1 MQTIDHTWKM
11 SGFSNEHA
19 HLDKGML
26 VPGVSYEDAPAPIR
40 GGWTREH
47 KAKFTK
53 ADIYSRAEQALL
65 NMLEY
70 GTSYVRTHV
79 DVDPLVGLKGMEAIL
94 ELKQNYKNDIVIDIT
109 AFNQEGFER
118 FSETDQLL
126 AEALKMGRVG
136 IGGHTLTDSD
146 GAKHIQH
153 IFDIAE
159 QHDAPWIEFHTDES
173 GRPEHFHLPN
183 IAQETKQR
191 GWNGKVYAIHCN
203 SLANVS
209 DDQALAAIEQVVEAG
224 LHVIVCPTAI
234 ATRAI
239 TRTKELLKSGVRIT
253 LGSDNIG
260 DLFNPLGSGSMLNY
274 AQMLTYI
281 QRFYEPNEMQAIIN
295 MITQKPV
302 DVLSREALEQLS
314 KQVIYET
321 NRIHELLAHVP
332 KPLSVMSQADKEK
345 DINSASRPL

>member
-1 MQTIDHTWKM
+1 MKIQPSHTTWKM
-11 SGFSNEHA
+11 NGFSNEHA

-40 GGWTREH
+40 GGWTRGY
-47 KAKFTK
+47 KANFTK
-53 ADIYSRAEQALL
+53 AEIYSRAEQALL
-65 NMLEY
+65 NMLSY

-94 ELKQNYKNDIVIDIT
+94 ELKQHYKNDIVIDIT

-118 FSETDQLL
+118 FPETEQLL
-126 AEALKMGRVG
+126 VEALKMGRVG

-146 GAKHIQH
+146 GVKHIQR
-153 IFDIAE
+153 IFNLAE
-159 QHDAPWIEFHTDES
+159 QYDVPWIEFHTDES
-173 GRPEHFHLPN
+173 GKPEDFLLPN
-183 IAQETKQR
+183 IAEETKQR
-191 GWNGKVYAIHCN
+191 GLNGKVFAIHCN

-209 DDQALAAIEQVVEAG
+209 DKQAKMAIEQVVQSG

-253 LGSDNIG
+253 LGSDNMG
-260 DLFNPLGSGSMLNY
+260 DLFNPLGSGNMLNY

-281 QRFYEPNEMQAIIN
+281 QCFYEPNEMRAILD
-295 MITQKPV
+295 MITQKPL
-302 DVLSREALEQLS
+302 DVKSREAFELLS
-314 KQVIYET
+314 KEIVYET
-321 NRIHELLAHVP
+321 DRIHELLAHAP
-332 KPLSVMSQADKEK
+332 KPLT
-345 DINSASRPL
+345 